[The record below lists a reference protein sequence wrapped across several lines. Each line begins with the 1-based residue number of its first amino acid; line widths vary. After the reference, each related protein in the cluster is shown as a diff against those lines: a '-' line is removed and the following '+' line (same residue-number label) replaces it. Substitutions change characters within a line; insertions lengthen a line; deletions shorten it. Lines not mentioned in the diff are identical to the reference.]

1 VVFGKISD
9 TSSKKSKEGP
19 FLKLTESAV
28 AKRKFF
34 EKQGLKFKRPL
45 SAGTFCIFK
54 PYEIS
59 ILDFFFICLSLK
71 MCIFI
76 ES

>member
-1 VVFGKISD
+1 VLLERLGILQTQLSVTTGEIGD
-9 TSSKKSKEGP
+9 TSLKKSNEGP

-54 PYEIS
+54 P
-59 ILDFFFICLSLK
+59 
-71 MCIFI
+71 
-76 ES
+76 